1 MGAMQIQRNFCVDAE
16 SKLRLKQSMKR
27 TYGVMQGRLS
37 PPEPGRFQA
46 FPRRTWRDEFRL
58 AREAGFSYIEW
69 IHDNYD
75 LGANPIFFENGL
87 TELESL
93 KVQYGIGTPALCGDW
108 FMDFPLIRCSNAE
121 REERTQHLLN
131 LLSVAGRLGARRVV
145 LPFVDNS
152 RITTDNEKEAVVG
165 ILMRVAPIAQQHGVE
180 IHLETDLDPA
190 DFSEFLGRLP
200 HPAIKVNWDSGNSS
214 GLGYVAT
221 EEFSAYGNR
230 IGSIHIKDRYR
241 KPEGG
246 VETRPLGSGSAD
258 FQDVFRAIRSID
270 YTGGFTL
277 QVARGAPGDEVDFL
291 RGQIEFLEQYD

>member
-1 MGAMQIQRNFCVDAE
+1 M
-16 SKLRLKQSMKR
+16 SR
-27 TYGVMQGRLS
+27 TQFGIMQGRLA
-37 PPEPGRFQA
+37 PREDGRFQS
-46 FPRRTWRDEFRL
+46 FPRNSWRQEIAC
-58 AREAGFSYIEW
+58 ARDAGIDFIEW
-69 IHDNYD
+69 IYDDYGASVNPLASDN
-75 LGANPIFFENGL
+75 GIE
-87 TELESL
+87 ELNAL
-93 KVQYGIGTPALCGDW
+93 KQKHGVATPALCGDW